1 LREMA
6 HFSHQRPIFSM
17 PNTDYKPISCSF
29 HDILE
34 HHAMRG
40 DVVRVVWEA
49 SGVQREGSFWLLDVS
64 AHDGADWV
72 KMLPVGEEASAKPF
86 EVRLDRLVQ
95 IDGQELPRFC

>member
-1 LREMA
+1 M
-6 HFSHQRPIFSM
+6 S
-17 PNTDYKPISCSF
+17 NTDYTPISCNF

-34 HHAMRG
+34 HHAIRG

-49 SGVQREGSFWLLDVS
+49 SGVRREGSFWLLDVS

-72 KMLPVGEEASAKPF
+72 KMLPVGEDSAKAF

-95 IDGQELPRFC
+95 VDGNELARFC